1 LPRRW
6 RDRLQD
12 IVAAVE
18 EILAF
23 TEGMSFEAFAEDA
36 RTQKAVL
43 ADLAIIGEAAR
54 HLPDDLCDA
63 NPDIPW
69 QDLRDMRNFVVHVY
83 FSVEPGVVWDTIKN
97 DLPGLAQ
104 ALRAQIAEPE

>member
-1 LPRRW
+1 MR
-6 RDRLQD
+6 D

-23 TEGMSFEAFAEDA
+23 TDGRTFEAFAEDA

-43 ADLAIIGEAAR
+43 ADFAIIGEATR

-63 NPDIPW
+63 HPDIPW
-69 QDLRDMRNFVVHVY
+69 QDMRDMRNFVVHVY
-83 FSVEPGVVWDTIKN
+83 FSIEPGVVWDTIKN
-97 DLPGLAQ
+97 DLPRLAQ
-104 ALRAQIAEPE
+104 ALRARIAEPE